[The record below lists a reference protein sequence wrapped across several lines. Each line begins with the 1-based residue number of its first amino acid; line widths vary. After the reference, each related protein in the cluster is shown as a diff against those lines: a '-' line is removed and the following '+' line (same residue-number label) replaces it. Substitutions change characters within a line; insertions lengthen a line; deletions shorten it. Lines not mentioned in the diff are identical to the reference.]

1 MRANNKLPASFKI
14 PLNILALSYQRGIP
28 FCKHARLDCPTV
40 EFTRTYSRQHY
51 RVPLTVQYP
60 VMFSATDTIAEG
72 KVMNLTVFGCT
83 IECTDALQ
91 QGTPLRVR
99 LILPDQ
105 AQSLAVEEAEVRW
118 VRGNRMG
125 VQFHKVERAAD
136 FRLHGFVWDRMIER
150 FRMIVQE
157 GFSTR

>member
-1 MRANNKLPASFKI
+1 MQTRSTRLPYRGIYTHLF
-14 PLNILALSYQRGIP
+14 PPALS
-28 FCKHARLDCPTV
+28 CP
-40 EFTRTYSRQHY
+40 
-51 RVPLTVQYP
+51 LAVQYP

-91 QGTPLRVR
+91 QGTPLQVR

-125 VQFHKVERAAD
+125 FN
-136 FRLHGFVWDRMIER
+136 
-150 FRMIVQE
+150 
-157 GFSTR
+157 STRLNAPQTFGSTALCGIE